1 MKVRII
7 SDIHED
13 INERYPL
20 NYNDDI
26 FTIIAGDISG
36 DPINGVVWV
45 KNNIKNGL
53 LVHGNHDCL
62 GIDCEV
68 LTENGWKFF
77 NEISNNEKVAQYDI
91 TTKTISYALPLHK
104 IFKKDQDTIILEGLG
119 YKQHVTPG
127 HDLIYDNMKLKYN
140 NCNFSLYTGLFTY
153 CGNINNLDYI
163 ISDNML
169 KLLVWVVCDGTIVL
183 DKKYGI
189 NKCRVQ
195 FHLSRTDKISKIC
208 TLLTNMKIKFTVKP
222 STKCKTN
229 KLQPYFIRFYG
240 DFAKN
245 VIQLL
250 SLKKQFPKFFTKLS
264 ERQCKI
270 ILDTIAQSDGS
281 YCQNNSAITWATTS
295 KQDINIIQELCTLNN
310 IKCIYTLV
318 DTFKYKGLGKEHQQ
332 QYTAYIKLFKVRN
345 RKKDIVYCTKNKS
358 DVFCFTM
365 PKGTLVTRY
374 KGFVTITGNCV
385 YNHLNLPLQEQKL
398 IFKNNFPLDG
408 NVSYLN
414 NQYKIIN
421 DIVFIGC
428 CLYTDYK
435 YNGTVNDNMKFAL
448 NGLNDFK
455 WGQIEENGKFVKL
468 EPRHYLTMF
477 NESFKFIKKTL
488 NKFKDKKCVLI
499 THHGISPLQLDPKY
513 FTSKLNASFISNL
526 EDFILKHDNLALV
539 ISGHVHNSSDF
550 KIGNT
555 RVICNPYGYRSSVHG
570 ECNLNFNPNLIVE
583 V

>member
-53 LVHGNHDCL
+53 LVHGNHDF
-62 GIDCEV
+62 V
-68 LTENGWKFF
+68 
-77 NEISNNEKVAQYDI
+77 
-91 TTKTISYALPLHK
+91 
-104 IFKKDQDTIILEGLG
+104 
-119 YKQHVTPG
+119 
-127 HDLIYDNMKLKYN
+127 YN
-140 NCNFSLYTGLFTY
+140 S
-153 CGNINNLDYI
+153 
-163 ISDNML
+163 
-169 KLLVWVVCDGTIVL
+169 
-183 DKKYGI
+183 
-189 NKCRVQ
+189 
-195 FHLSRTDKISKIC
+195 
-208 TLLTNMKIKFTVKP
+208 
-222 STKCKTN
+222 
-229 KLQPYFIRFYG
+229 
-240 DFAKN
+240 
-245 VIQLL
+245 L
-250 SLKKQFPKFFTKLS
+250 SLTFQ
-264 ERQCKI
+264 EQ
-270 ILDTIAQSDGS
+270 QS
-281 YCQNNSAITWATTS
+281 
-295 KQDINIIQELCTLNN
+295 
-310 IKCIYTLV
+310 
-318 DTFKYKGLGKEHQQ
+318 
-332 QYTAYIKLFKVRN
+332 AYIN
-345 RKKDIVYCTKNKS
+345 S
-358 DVFCFTM
+358 
-365 PKGTLVTRY
+365 
-374 KGFVTITGNCV
+374 
-385 YNHLNLPLQEQKL
+385 
-398 IFKNNFPLDG
+398 FPLDG